1 MLTDKQ
7 LAFPTLTPRQIA
19 ELRARGTVRS
29 VAAGEILLTEGDRD
43 FSFFVVQSGS
53 VEILEHSSGTERVVV
68 VHAPG
73 EFTGDVDLL
82 SGRGTL
88 VTARVREAGD
98 VIQVEA
104 RVLRH
109 IVNELPELGELLLT
123 AFLTRR
129 TLLLSE
135 GLEGIKIIGSRFSP
149 ASHQLRDFASRNAIP
164 YTWLDLETDP
174 NAEALLR
181 ATGIPPSAMPVVIC
195 RDGKWV
201 SNPTLQAFAHT
212 LGLDHDIDESEIYDL
227 VVVGAGPAGLAAA
240 VYASSE
246 GLRTLALD
254 ALAAG
259 GQAGTSSRIEN
270 YLGFPIGISGH
281 ELAQNALIQ
290 AQKFGTHFA
299 VPKNV
304 NVLRRDG
311 GTIVIGLEDGG
322 EIRARSLLIA
332 SGIEYKRLDVP
343 RLRELEGAG
352 VYYAATE
359 MEARLCGGDE
369 IVIVG
374 GGNSAGQATVFL
386 SRSARKVHLVL
397 RGDDL
402 GKSMSR
408 YLVDRIEGLDNVTLH
423 KCCVVSALEG
433 ERALTSVHLTSVNGG
448 PDERLEAKALFIF
461 IGTAPHTGWLRNC
474 VALDDKGFV
483 LTGTAIDES
492 VAANDDWK
500 LAQRAPFFLETSMP
514 GVFAAGDARS
524 GSVKRVASAV
534 GEGSMAISFVHAHL
548 GRLL

>member
-1 MLTDKQ
+1 MLTEKQ

-19 ELRARGTVRS
+19 ELRARGTVRP
-29 VAAGEILLTEGDRD
+29 VAAGEILLAEGDRD

-53 VEILEHSSGTERVVV
+53 VEILEHSSGTERVVA

-88 VTARVREAGD
+88 VTARVREAGE

-181 ATGIPPSAMPVVIC
+181 TTGIPPSAMPVVIC

-201 SNPTLQAFAHT
+201 SNPTLQAFAHK
-212 LGLDHDIDESEIYDL
+212 LGLDHDIDEGEIYDL

-304 NVLRRDG
+304 SVLRRDG
-311 GTIVIGLEDGG
+311 GTIVIGLEDGS

-448 PDERLEAKALFIF
+448 PEERLEAKALFIF

-500 LAQRAPFFLETSMP
+500 RAQRPPFFLETSMP